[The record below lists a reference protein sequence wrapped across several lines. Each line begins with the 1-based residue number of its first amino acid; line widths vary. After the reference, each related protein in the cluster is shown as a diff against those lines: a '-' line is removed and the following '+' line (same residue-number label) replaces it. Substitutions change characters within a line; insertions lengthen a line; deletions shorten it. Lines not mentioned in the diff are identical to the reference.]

1 MKKDHENPNMNNNS
15 DEKNMNHAPE
25 NGVSTAA
32 EALFDAMSEVDD
44 DLILKSEILPEDA
57 SSSPI
62 HAVGKVR
69 SHSWTVIAGSIAA
82 GVLALV
88 GLIVLIT
95 WASSGKGLFKA
106 KKDPTTTPYH
116 TTAEP
121 PVTTTPP
128 DITTDEP
135 DLTTMPT
142 EPSTTPPWSEPTT
155 DEPPTESTN
164 PMDQIRYA
172 PDQASGTA
180 IVGDTVEGAFAG
192 EILMPYALMEEITN
206 TENRDAYFAVSIQ
219 VCRFDFIDEY
229 IAEQEAIY
237 EEARKDP
244 AIVRFDEAFRIWLTD
259 VYMPQFTPE
268 EWAAIEK
275 QDSAGDID
283 LHEIFIEEYWSEK
296 NPDDVAAYRDAMAR
310 LADAESLYALV
321 TENDYVKD
329 LYSGELESAFY
340 AEWNRMQALG
350 YQVDPVL
357 PDGVDILD
365 DAYFDIYNGF
375 TLTGHLTGEQLANFE
390 NDATHGYIITWL
402 TEEESSRSGDA

>member
-1 MKKDHENPNMNNNS
+1 
-15 DEKNMNHAPE
+15 
-25 NGVSTAA
+25 
-32 EALFDAMSEVDD
+32 
-44 DLILKSEILPEDA
+44 
-57 SSSPI
+57 
-62 HAVGKVR
+62 
-69 SHSWTVIAGSIAA
+69 
-82 GVLALV
+82 
-88 GLIVLIT
+88 
-95 WASSGKGLFKA
+95 
-106 KKDPTTTPYH
+106 
-116 TTAEP
+116 
-121 PVTTTPP
+121 
-128 DITTDEP
+128 
-135 DLTTMPT
+135 
-142 EPSTTPPWSEPTT
+142 
-155 DEPPTESTN
+155 
-164 PMDQIRYA
+164 MDQIRYA
-172 PDQASGTA
+172 PDQASGTPL
-180 IVGDTVEGAFAG
+180 VGDTVEGAFAG

-375 TLTGHLTGEQLANFE
+375 TLTGYLTGEQLANFE